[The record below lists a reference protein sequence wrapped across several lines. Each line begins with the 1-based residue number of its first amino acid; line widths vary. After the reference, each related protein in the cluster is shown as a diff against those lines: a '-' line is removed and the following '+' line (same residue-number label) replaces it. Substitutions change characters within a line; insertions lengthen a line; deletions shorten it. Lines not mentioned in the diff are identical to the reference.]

1 MNPSDRIRL
10 LGVQF
15 YAHHGAL
22 EEERSLGQVF
32 EIDCEVAGDFGRGGA
47 GDDLHWT
54 VDYTNLYREVERVF
68 RERNYQLLETCAA
81 ELADAVL
88 KKFSAVRE
96 VVIRVRKPHVPMG
109 GVLRAVEVEVVRRRQ
124 SD

>member
-1 MNPSDRIRL
+1 MNPTDRIRL

-22 EEERSLGQVF
+22 EEERSLGQIF
-32 EIDCEVAGDFGRGGA
+32 EIDCEVAGDFGRRGA

-54 VDYTNLYREVERVF
+54 VDYTILYREVERVF
-68 RERNYQLLETCAA
+68 RERSYQLLETCAS

-88 KKFSAVRE
+88 KKFAAVRE

-109 GVLRAVEVEVVRRRQ
+109 GVLRAVEVEVMRKR
-124 SD
+124 S